1 MSDTPDKDSEA
12 PRKRRFLDRH
22 SSTPTLVA
30 VGTRFEGDFSCP
42 SDLSVAGEVVGNG
55 QVKGMLTLSDSGK
68 WCGSAHCAAA
78 LVAGSFDGELLIQGK
93 LEIRATAR
101 IKGRISAAHVAVA
114 EGAVIEA
121 EIAVDNGAP
130 IVRFTEKRLD

>member
-1 MSDTPDKDSEA
+1 MPDKPDKDSAA

-42 SDLSVAGEVVGNG
+42 GDLSVAGEVVGNAE
-55 QVKGMLTLSDSGK
+55 VKGMLTLSDSGS
-68 WCGSAHCAAA
+68 WRGTARCAAA
-78 LVAGSFDGELLIQGK
+78 LVAGGFDGELLIEGK

-121 EIAVDNGAP
+121 EIAVVSGAP